1 MIVKMLLG
9 EQMVILMMM
18 RIGKRE
24 KEMDYMRMQKVNKKK
39 KELERERKMIGM
51 DREIKKKYLEWIG
64 KEINGD
70 LGIQFEKKR
79 KVMKDLI

>member
-1 MIVKMLLG
+1 M
-9 EQMVILMMM
+9 
-18 RIGKRE
+18 
-24 KEMDYMRMQKVNKKK
+24 NKKK

-70 LGIQFEKKR
+70 LGI
-79 KVMKDLI
+79 